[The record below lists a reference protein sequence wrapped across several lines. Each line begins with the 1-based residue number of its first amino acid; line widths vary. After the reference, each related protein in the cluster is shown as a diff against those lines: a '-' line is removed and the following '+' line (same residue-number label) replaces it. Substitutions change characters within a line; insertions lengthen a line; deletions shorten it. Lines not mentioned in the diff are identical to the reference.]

1 MEDMFISS
9 GSYIEPLE
17 VKIEPSDDLNE
28 PRTPVHLP
36 PPSPHSESGLHM
48 FPYAY
53 VHACMHI

>member
-28 PRTPVHLP
+28 PRTPVSSTTQ
-36 PPSPHSESGLHM
+36 PSQ
-48 FPYAY
+48 
-53 VHACMHI
+53 